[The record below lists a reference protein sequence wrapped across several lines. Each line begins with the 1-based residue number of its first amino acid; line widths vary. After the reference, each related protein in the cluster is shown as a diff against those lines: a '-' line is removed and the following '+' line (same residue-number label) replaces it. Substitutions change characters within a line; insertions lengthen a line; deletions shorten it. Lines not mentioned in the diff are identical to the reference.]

1 MKNRYS
7 KILDFIIE
15 KHAGQKDKAGVPYVF
30 HPITVALMCES
41 ESEKII
47 ALLHDILEDTNT
59 TPEELLSLGV
69 SEEELE
75 SIQLL
80 TKPLNED
87 YFEYI
92 KRVAKNSDARQV
104 KKADLTHNMDLSR
117 LLQITDKDRKRRE
130 KYLKA
135 YNLLTEYE
143 KQIERR

>member
-7 KILDFIIE
+7 KVLNFIIE
-15 KHAGQKDKAGVPYVF
+15 KHAGQKDKAGVSYVF

-75 SIQLL
+75 AIQLL
-80 TKPLNED
+80 TKPSEEPYFD
-87 YFEYI
+87 YI
-92 KRVAKNSDARQV
+92 NRVAKNPYARPV

-143 KQIERR
+143 KQIEGR